1 MLFTR
6 RSSSIHLVAAPMD
19 VSPCFIDK
27 ETILNLG
34 AGGGGI
40 KISGRSL
47 YDLWTGVSTS
57 DLTSLATGTSEVEV
71 EDVTSS
77 DFTNIALVVVVVTVV
92 TWLLSEGNRQIKRCP
107 RCLTMIYFKGTVC
120 SLQNFYCERYRFS
133 AKWQS

>member
-1 MLFTR
+1 M
-6 RSSSIHLVAAPMD
+6 
-19 VSPCFIDK
+19 
-27 ETILNLG
+27 NLG

-57 DLTSLATGTSEVEV
+57 DLTSLTSLATGTSEVEV

-107 RCLTMIYFKGTVC
+107 RCWTMIYFKGTVC
-120 SLQNFYCERYRFS
+120 SLQNFIVKGIGLVQNGNLRC
-133 AKWQS
+133 KKCI